1 MKFDYL
7 EQDYIDDVIAEAL
20 HARETEWFHYAL
32 DLANFQDVLK
42 ASNDPELRA
51 DMEARIAAITR
62 SLDVVDKI
70 YAALKSR
77 IVCPERHAL
86 AVARCAARRAAEAE
100 QENRKGK
107 NHGQAV

>member
-1 MKFDYL
+1 MNYLYL
-7 EQDYIDDVIAEAL
+7 EQDYIDDVIAGAL
-20 HARETEWFHYAL
+20 HGREQEHFHYAL

-70 YAALKSR
+70 YAALLSR
-77 IVCPERHAL
+77 ITDPERHAT
-86 AVARCAARRAAEAE
+86 AVARCAAKRLAEAE
-100 QENRKGK
+100 QKQEIKANDRS
-107 NHGQAV
+107 